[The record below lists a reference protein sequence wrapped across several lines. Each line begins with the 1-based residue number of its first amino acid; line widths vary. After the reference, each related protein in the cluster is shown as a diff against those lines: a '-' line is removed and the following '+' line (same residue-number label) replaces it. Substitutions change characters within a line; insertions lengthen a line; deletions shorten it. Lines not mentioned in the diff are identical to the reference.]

1 MRQMRQ
7 MPLGILLLSRLAAPL
22 ALPASLYAAEPP
34 LTVRCGTLL
43 DPASREAKRNV
54 VVFLEGGKV
63 AKVEAASAAAAPP
76 TSSPSKKSSNGPSP
90 GASGAVLD
98 LSAYTCLPGLIDAH
112 THLLLQGDATSE
124 EYDEQV
130 LKESTPYRALRAA
143 AAGRIALENGF
154 TTVRDLGTEGAGFT
168 DVDLRT
174 AFARGILPGPRVLTA
189 GPAMTPTGRYPLL
202 GYSWERKMPDGVL
215 KCDGAD
221 DCRKAVRWQ
230 AQYGVDW
237 IKVYA
242 DGSYYRT
249 PDGGWASVPNFTQD
263 EVNAIVDEAH
273 RVRKKVAA
281 HSMTPTGHRIALAAG
296 VDSIEHGDVL
306 DDETVKTM
314 VAKKVAYCPTISA
327 LEWVKGPRSKTNPIW
342 DQLWSAAETSFRK
355 ATKAGVTVV
364 FGTDAG
370 AFEWEKR
377 NAAVE
382 FSFMT
387 AWGMSPWDAI
397 RSATTSAA
405 ELLGPQKDGAL
416 GCLAEGC
423 VADLVAV
430 KGDPLAD
437 VKALEK
443 TVAVVSRGR
452 VVKRPD

>member
-1 MRQMRQ
+1 MR
-7 MPLGILLLSRLAAPL
+7 IRLALLATAFTLPL
-22 ALPASLYAAEPP
+22 AAQP
-34 LTVRCGTLL
+34 LTVKCGTLL
-43 DPASREAKRNV
+43 DPATRTSKANV
-54 VVFLEGGKV
+54 EIFFEGGKV
-63 AKVEAASAAAAPP
+63 ADVGAASAAAAPP
-76 TSSPSKKSSNGPSP
+76 PSSPSKKSPS
-90 GASGAVLD
+90 SVLD

-112 THLLLQGDATSE
+112 THLLLQGDATAE

-130 LKESTPYRALRAA
+130 LKESAPYRALRAA
-143 AAGRIALENGF
+143 AAGRIALDNGF

-168 DVDLRT
+168 DTDLRK
-174 AFARGILPGPRVLTA
+174 AFDRGIVPGPRVIAA

-221 DCRKAVRWQ
+221 ECRKAVRYQ

-242 DGSYYRT
+242 DGSYFRT
-249 PDGGWASVPNFTQD
+249 PDGGWASIPNFTQD
-263 EVNAIVDEAH
+263 EMNAIVDEAH

-306 DDETVKTM
+306 DDETVRSM
-314 VAKKVAYCPTISA
+314 LEKKVAYCPTISA
-327 LEWVKGPRSKTNPIW
+327 LDWVKGPRSKTNPIW
-342 DQLWSAAETSFRK
+342 NQLWAASEESFRR
-355 ATKAGVTVV
+355 AYKAGVTIV

-387 AWGMSPWDAI
+387 GWGMTPWDAL
-397 RSATTSAA
+397 RTATTAA
-405 ELLGPQKDGAL
+405 AGLLGPHKDGTL
-416 GCLAEGC
+416 GCLDTGC
-423 VADLVAV
+423 VADVVAV

-437 VKALEK
+437 IRVMER

-452 VVKRPD
+452 IIKRPD

>member
-1 MRQMRQ
+1 MRPRT
-7 MPLGILLLSRLAAPL
+7 LLLVLTGQLLATNL
-22 ALPASLYAAEPP
+22 FAADNT
-34 LTVRCGTLL
+34 LQVRCGMLL
-43 DPASREAKRNV
+43 DPGTRTQRRDQEI
-54 VVFLEGGKV
+54 FLESGKV
-63 AKVEAASAAAAPP
+63 ARVEAASTAPAPP
-76 TSSPSKKSSNGPSP
+76 PSSPSKKSSNSVS
-90 GASGAVLD
+90 ASTETAVLD

-112 THLLLQGDATSE
+112 THLLMQGDATSV

-130 LKESTPYRALRAA
+130 LRESTPYRALRAA

-168 DVDLRT
+168 DVDLKK
-174 AFARGILPGPRVLTA
+174 AFTLGLVTGPRVVTS
-189 GPAMTPTGRYPLL
+189 GPAMAPTGRYPLL
-202 GYSWERKMPDGVL
+202 GFSWERKMPDGVL

-221 DCRKAVRWQ
+221 DCRKAVRYQ

-242 DGSYYRT
+242 DSSYFRT

-263 EVNAIVDEAH
+263 EMNAIVDEAH
-273 RVRKKVAA
+273 RMRKKVAA
-281 HSMTPTGHRIALAAG
+281 HSMTPTGHRIALMAG

-306 DDETVKTM
+306 DDETVKAL
-314 VAKKVAYCPTISA
+314 VQKKVAYCPTISA

-342 DQLWSAAETSFRK
+342 DQLWAAAEESFKR
-355 ATKAGVTVV
+355 ALKAGVVIV

-382 FSFMT
+382 FSFMA
-387 AWGMSPWDAI
+387 AWGMAPWDAL
-397 RSATTSAA
+397 RSATTVAGD
-405 ELLGPQKDGAL
+405 LLGPQKDGKL
-416 GCLAEGC
+416 GCLDAGC

-430 KGDPLAD
+430 KGDPLKD
-437 VKALEK
+437 LKVLEK
-443 TVAVVSRGR
+443 TVAVVSRGK

>member
-1 MRQMRQ
+1 MRKRH
-7 MPLGILLLSRLAAPL
+7 LLLALAAC
-22 ALPASLYAAEPP
+22 AAGASLRAAEPR
-34 LTVRCGTLL
+34 LEVRCGTLL
-43 DPASREAKRNV
+43 DPGTRTSKTNV
-54 VVFLEGGKV
+54 RIFFEGGKV
-63 AKVEAASAAAAPP
+63 AKVEAASDAAAPP
-76 TSSPSKKSSNGPSP
+76 TSSPSKNSSSE
-90 GASGAVLD
+90 SLD
-98 LSAYTCLPGLIDAH
+98 LSSYTCLPGLIDAH

-143 AAGRIALENGF
+143 AAGRIALDNGF

-168 DVDLRT
+168 DVDLKK
-174 AFARGILPGPRVLTA
+174 AFDRGVVPGPRVVTA

-202 GYSWERKMPDGVL
+202 GFSWERRMPDGVL

-263 EVNAIVDEAH
+263 EMNAIVDEAH

-306 DDETVKTM
+306 DDETIRTM
-314 VAKKVAYCPTISA
+314 LAKKVAYCPTISA

-342 DQLWSAAETSFRK
+342 DQLWAASEDSFRR
-355 ATKAGVTVV
+355 AQKAGVTIV

-370 AFEWEKR
+370 AFEWDRR

-387 AWGMSPWDAI
+387 AWGMPAWDAL
-397 RSATTSAA
+397 RAATTAA
-405 ELLGPQKDGAL
+405 AALLGPQKDGPL
-416 GCLAEGC
+416 GCLSEGC
-423 VADLVAV
+423 AADLVAV
-430 KGDPLAD
+430 KGDPLKD
-437 VKALEK
+437 IKVMEK
-443 TVAVVSRGR
+443 TVAVVSRGK
-452 VVKRPD
+452 VVKQP